1 MVWGDLRV
9 ECLRVIAAAVHSL
22 PTGLLF
28 HMSGKNRPDVWI
40 HLLHTLR
47 WRNLWNIEAGIY
59 FLSDGHKKMSPVN
72 QRAVPEGKGAINCLH
87 LQLYMKVGPGLWIRK
102 QWPHILYVYVCMC
115 ACKCAS
121 DFEPMC
127 TRIFVVACAPCWDL
141 ESHTAALPS
150 EQLGDTCK

>member
-47 WRNLWNIEAGIY
+47 WRNLWNIKAGIY

-102 QWPHILYVYVCMC
+102 QWPHILYVYVCVQVRLRFWADVHSYICCCMC
-115 ACKCAS
+115 S
-121 DFEPMC
+121 LLRSGVPHSC
-127 TRIFVVACAPCWDL
+127 TAER
-141 ESHTAALPS
+141 AAWRHL
-150 EQLGDTCK
+150 